1 MKQLRQQ
8 HRSRSEIIASILA
21 TANGNRIRQ
30 TEILYKTYL
39 SHTLLKDYLLFLI
52 ENDLLEYTTGDR
64 TFKTTEKGMRFLRM
78 YSQMNDLMIMKQQQ
92 VIQFTIWEHL
102 KCIVLVLV
110 IVTGHQIF
118 RGVETIVTPLLLQTY
133 MQHFSVNSH
142 CIFLAYYNIFLT
154 DN

>member
-8 HRSRSEIIASILA
+8 HRSRSEIIASILG

-52 ENDLLEYTTGDR
+52 ESDLLDYNSVDR

-78 YSQMNDLMIMKQQQ
+78 YEQMVDLVSMKKQA
-92 VIQFTIWEHL
+92 ILRFNTH
-102 KCIVLVLV
+102 K
-110 IVTGHQIF
+110 
-118 RGVETIVTPLLLQTY
+118 
-133 MQHFSVNSH
+133 S
-142 CIFLAYYNIFLT
+142 
-154 DN
+154 

>member
-8 HRSRSEIIASILA
+8 HRSRSEIIASILG

-52 ENDLLEYTTGDR
+52 ENDLLDYNAVDR

-78 YSQMNDLMIMKQQQ
+78 HENMTSLVSMKKQA
-92 VIQFTIWEHL
+92 ILRFNTHKL
-102 KCIVLVLV
+102 
-110 IVTGHQIF
+110 
-118 RGVETIVTPLLLQTY
+118 
-133 MQHFSVNSH
+133 
-142 CIFLAYYNIFLT
+142 
-154 DN
+154 

>member
-21 TANGNRIRQ
+21 TTNGNQIRQ

-52 ENDLLEYTTGDR
+52 ENDLIEYATGDR

-78 YSQMNDLMIMKQQQ
+78 DSQMNDLMILKQQQ
-92 VIQFTIWEHL
+92 VVQFT
-102 KCIVLVLV
+102 K
-110 IVTGHQIF
+110 
-118 RGVETIVTPLLLQTY
+118 
-133 MQHFSVNSH
+133 
-142 CIFLAYYNIFLT
+142 
-154 DN
+154 

>member
-8 HRSRSEIIASILA
+8 HRSRSEIIASILG

-52 ENDLLEYTTGDR
+52 ENDLLDYIAVDR

-78 YSQMNDLMIMKQQQ
+78 YEQMTDLVSMKKQA
-92 VIQFTIWEHL
+92 ILRFNTH
-102 KCIVLVLV
+102 K
-110 IVTGHQIF
+110 
-118 RGVETIVTPLLLQTY
+118 
-133 MQHFSVNSH
+133 S
-142 CIFLAYYNIFLT
+142 
-154 DN
+154 

>member
-8 HRSRSEIIASILA
+8 HRSRSEIIASILG

-52 ENDLLEYTTGDR
+52 ENDLIEYTAGDR

-78 YSQMNDLMIMKQQQ
+78 YGQMNELMIMKKP
-92 VIQFTIWEHL
+92 VIVQFT
-102 KCIVLVLV
+102 
-110 IVTGHQIF
+110 
-118 RGVETIVTPLLLQTY
+118 
-133 MQHFSVNSH
+133 
-142 CIFLAYYNIFLT
+142 A
-154 DN
+154 

>member
-52 ENDLLEYTTGDR
+52 ENDLIEYTPGER
-64 TFKTTEKGMRFLRM
+64 TFKTTEKGIRFLRM
-78 YSQMNDLMIMKQQQ
+78 YSQMNELMIMKQRTLML
-92 VIQFTIWEHL
+92 IS
-102 KCIVLVLV
+102 
-110 IVTGHQIF
+110 
-118 RGVETIVTPLLLQTY
+118 LLLET
-133 MQHFSVNSH
+133 VT
-142 CIFLAYYNIFLT
+142 C
-154 DN
+154 

>member
-1 MKQLRQQ
+1 MKQPRQQ

-52 ENDLLEYTTGDR
+52 ENDLIEYTTGDR

-78 YSQMNDLMIMKQQQ
+78 YSQMNDLMVIKQRQ
-92 VIQFTIWEHL
+92 
-102 KCIVLVLV
+102 LVHS
-110 IVTGHQIF
+110 T
-118 RGVETIVTPLLLQTY
+118 T
-133 MQHFSVNSH
+133 
-142 CIFLAYYNIFLT
+142 
-154 DN
+154 

>member
-21 TANGNRIRQ
+21 TTNGNQIRQ

-52 ENDLLEYTTGDR
+52 ENDLIEYTPGDR

-78 YSQMNDLMIMKQQQ
+78 YSQMNELIIMKQQ
-92 VIQFTIWEHL
+92 VVQFA
-102 KCIVLVLV
+102 
-110 IVTGHQIF
+110 Q
-118 RGVETIVTPLLLQTY
+118 
-133 MQHFSVNSH
+133 
-142 CIFLAYYNIFLT
+142 
-154 DN
+154 

>member
-8 HRSRSEIIASILA
+8 HRSRSEIIASILG

-52 ENDLLEYTTGDR
+52 ENDLIEYTAGDR

-78 YSQMNDLMIMKQQQ
+78 YGQMNELMIMKKPAI
-92 VIQFTIWEHL
+92 VQFT
-102 KCIVLVLV
+102 
-110 IVTGHQIF
+110 
-118 RGVETIVTPLLLQTY
+118 
-133 MQHFSVNSH
+133 
-142 CIFLAYYNIFLT
+142 A
-154 DN
+154 

>member
-39 SHTLLKDYLLFLI
+39 SHTLLKDYLLFLV

-78 YSQMNDLMIMKQQQ
+78 YSQMTDLI
-92 VIQFTIWEHL
+92 IL
-102 KCIVLVLV
+102 KSQKLI
-110 IVTGHQIF
+110 
-118 RGVETIVTPLLLQTY
+118 R
-133 MQHFSVNSH
+133 SNS
-142 CIFLAYYNIFLT
+142 
-154 DN
+154 